1 MSDFSWLC
9 VWDKKGNM
17 ITHYEEINDNIRRF
31 SWTEDNRLEAVLD
44 NNMGAFYSYD
54 AAGERHYKLTGATV
68 SVSQNGN
75 SVNAP
80 VFDRQTLYASPL
92 ITITDK
98 GYTKHY
104 FEEGNRICSSIGS
117 GGFSN
122 IFQHTSPIVSD
133 LKEINSKTNQN
144 AINTY
149 KNNIGVTPYIN
160 VTSIYPYIFYHRSTL
175 YKSAPEAV
183 FYYHTDH
190 LGSATLVT
198 DDAADVVQQIAY
210 LPYGEDWV
218 DIRSN
223 GYFGSAYKFNGKE
236 KDDETGYSYYG
247 ARYYTDRLSIWLS
260 VDPLADK
267 YPHLSPYAYCA
278 NNPVMYVDPTG
289 MEVEEGSLKEWV
301 KLKQRIE
308 KQRDRLQSDIN
319 KLNAK
324 AEAKGW
330 SSKKL
335 AGKIGNKAERLA
347 SLNSSIGTM
356 EILEGSTQVYS
367 LSHTG
372 DGEDGG
378 VTLNTST
385 NIIDIKFGSTANF
398 VHEMTHAGQFE
409 TGDVAFLNTGMTV
422 LQDLY
427 DETAAYK
434 AQFGYSPSSVSGLT
448 STSVANS
455 FSEITPAWVQGLK
468 DATGRTPYAVGGS
481 ANTGLIPI
489 NINSTRDALIQA
501 YPWEAAKFRR
511 LPVNYNIRTLQG
523 IYYKR

>member
-1 MSDFSWLC
+1 MVKD
-9 VWDKKGNM
+9 V
-17 ITHYEEINDNIRRF
+17 
-31 SWTEDNRLEAVLD
+31 AVT
-44 NNMGAFYSYD
+44 D
-54 AAGERHYKLTGATV
+54 AAGERNYKLVGATI

-80 VFDRQTLYASPL
+80 VFDQQTLYASPL

-133 LKEINSKTNQN
+133 LKEINRKTNQN

-149 KNNIGVTPYIN
+149 KNNIGVTPYID

-278 NNPVMYVDPTG
+278 DNPVIFRDPDG
-289 MEVEEGSLKEWV
+289 R
-301 KLKQRIE
+301 KLIP
-308 KQRDRLQSDIN
+308 
-319 KLNAK
+319 
-324 AEAKGW
+324 
-330 SSKKL
+330 SS
-335 AGKIGNKAERLA
+335 EFLA
-347 SLNSSIGTM
+347 SLYGT
-356 EILEGSTQVYS
+356 VYTKL
-367 LSHTG
+367 LSNKGYKNMLSGYWEHKIHNLNFNVATG
-372 DGEDGG
+372 
-378 VTLNTST
+378 TST
-385 NIIDIKFGSTANF
+385 TQEHLYAYTEETSASYTNKEGFAMYNSNALYFLGEVTNKNQHLTEIGKATII
-398 VHEMTHAGQFE
+398 VHEGLHSA
-409 TGDVAFLNTGMTV
+409 
-422 LQDLY
+422 LQL
-427 DETAAYK
+427 
-434 AQFGYSPSSVSGLT
+434 SGLDNADT
-448 STSVANS
+448 DDHND
-455 FSEITPAWVQGLK
+455 FSNNLSIMKDILQEYSSNNNLNYSDKQINDLVHSGLPENNAIFKQYVEQSASNQNWSYNKKLENYKERVQKLM
-468 DATGRTPYAVGGS
+468 
-481 ANTGLIPI
+481 
-489 NINSTRDALIQA
+489 
-501 YPWEAAKFRR
+501 WEK
-511 LPVNYNIRTLQG
+511 NEE
-523 IYYKR
+523 

>member
-1 MSDFSWLC
+1 MLNLNKQRDL
-9 VWDKKGNM
+9 K
-17 ITHYEEINDNIRRF
+17 I
-31 SWTEDNRLEAVLD
+31 
-44 NNMGAFYSYD
+44 
-54 AAGERHYKLTGATV
+54 TGATV
-68 SVSQNGN
+68 SVSQNGK

-80 VFDRQTLYASPL
+80 VLDRQTLYASAL

-190 LGSATLVT
+190 LGSATLIT
-198 DDAADVVQQIAY
+198 DDYAQIAEQIVY
-210 LPYGEDWV
+210 MPYGEDWIDV
-218 DIRSN
+218 RSN

-278 NNPVMYVDPTG
+278 DNPVMLVDPDGRDWEDADGNKITDHSKIKAYIFYDPRG
-289 MEVEEGSLKEWV
+289 EGEGFAKQSKAMYNQLEAKYGKGSVAMSNVTTEKEFIQDWG
-301 KLKQRIE
+301 
-308 KQRDRLQSDIN
+308 DMASSDIKEVNLNYHGNNQTIILN
-319 KLNAK
+319 KSGGEYITSTGNGETNKSGTSATNVQDLPIPSGNISNAQLN
-324 AEAKGW
+324 
-330 SSKKL
+330 
-335 AGKIGNKAERLA
+335 
-347 SLNSSIGTM
+347 
-356 EILEGSTQVYS
+356 
-367 LSHTG
+367 
-372 DGEDGG
+372 
-378 VTLNTST
+378 LNTCKSNSRTQYELKGSKETLMEAFFKST
-385 NIIDIKFGSTANF
+385 NFKIVRGTSSG
-398 VHEMTHAGQFE
+398 VS
-409 TGDVAFLNTGMTV
+409 
-422 LQDLY
+422 Y
-427 DETAAYK
+427 D
-434 AQFGYSPSSVSGLT
+434 
-448 STSVANS
+448 
-455 FSEITPAWVQGLK
+455 
-468 DATGRTPYAVGGS
+468 R
-481 ANTGLIPI
+481 
-489 NINSTRDALIQA
+489 
-501 YPWEAAKFRR
+501 
-511 LPVNYNIRTLQG
+511 RTLQPFPG
-523 IYYKR
+523 HSWSRGSWVYIKRRTPVPEMYPGVGLPPK

>member
-1 MSDFSWLC
+1 MLNLNKQRDL
-9 VWDKKGNM
+9 
-17 ITHYEEINDNIRRF
+17 
-31 SWTEDNRLEAVLD
+31 
-44 NNMGAFYSYD
+44 
-54 AAGERHYKLTGATV
+54 KLTGATI

-80 VFDRQTLYASPL
+80 VFDQQTLYASPL

-133 LKEINSKTNQN
+133 LKEINRKTNQN

-149 KNNIGVTPYIN
+149 KNNIGVTPYID

-218 DIRSN
+218 DVRSN

-278 NNPVMYVDPTG
+278 DNPVMFVDPDG
-289 MEVEEGSLKEWV
+289 KKIRFAKGSSNKFKQAFKQAVNYMNQKGTAGILYNLEKHPQIVYLKEDTEGKNRFDSKTNTIHWDPTQGLETTNGSMLSPATLLNHEADHAYQELTQPIQ
-301 KLKQRIE
+301 KAIDRNNTTDKKYTNAEE
-308 KQRDRLQSDIN
+308 KRVIQGSEQITARKHGEIQEGQVTRTDHYGNHFDAKSTISNEPSPDRLSESIIIYDKSTKETILKTSD
-319 KLNAK
+319 K
-324 AEAKGW
+324 
-330 SSKKL
+330 
-335 AGKIGNKAERLA
+335 
-347 SLNSSIGTM
+347 
-356 EILEGSTQVYS
+356 
-367 LSHTG
+367 
-372 DGEDGG
+372 
-378 VTLNTST
+378 
-385 NIIDIKFGSTANF
+385 
-398 VHEMTHAGQFE
+398 
-409 TGDVAFLNTGMTV
+409 
-422 LQDLY
+422 
-427 DETAAYK
+427 
-434 AQFGYSPSSVSGLT
+434 
-448 STSVANS
+448 
-455 FSEITPAWVQGLK
+455 
-468 DATGRTPYAVGGS
+468 
-481 ANTGLIPI
+481 
-489 NINSTRDALIQA
+489 
-501 YPWEAAKFRR
+501 
-511 LPVNYNIRTLQG
+511 
-523 IYYKR
+523 

>member
-1 MSDFSWLC
+1 MSWLC
-9 VWDKKGNM
+9 IRDKKGNM
-17 ITHYEEINDNIRRF
+17 ITHYDKINYNERRF

-80 VFDRQTLYASPL
+80 VLDRQTLYASPL

-133 LKEINSKTNQN
+133 LKEINRKTNQN

-160 VTSIYPYIFYHRSTL
+160 VTSIYPYIFYNRSTL

-198 DDAADVVQQIAY
+198 DDDADVVQQIAY

-218 DIRSN
+218 DIRHH

-267 YPHLSPYAYCA
+267 YPHLSPYVYCA
-278 NNPVMYVDPTG
+278 DNPVNMVDPDGKEGISVSGSPGNHKNRLHFLENGLARAKQSQKHFQRKGETSTWIIYNDKKNGYSPDLIKEYTKKAEKAGVTVKVMSDVDEITCYINNKNGGNTRATDKITSFFYTGHATPGDLDVGYEGTGQDFDASDLKSSAFSSGTYVDIVAGCRTAVDWGLGILDPSVVKQFSKILDKRS
-289 MEVEEGSLKEWV
+289 EIRGSDVRVWF
-301 KLKQRIE
+301 
-308 KQRDRLQSDIN
+308 
-319 KLNAK
+319 
-324 AEAKGW
+324 
-330 SSKKL
+330 
-335 AGKIGNKAERLA
+335 
-347 SLNSSIGTM
+347 
-356 EILEGSTQVYS
+356 
-367 LSHTG
+367 
-372 DGEDGG
+372 DGG
-378 VTLNTST
+378 VMSNGQLLKKNNGTEIIINGTL
-385 NIIDIKFGSTANF
+385 
-398 VHEMTHAGQFE
+398 
-409 TGDVAFLNTGMTV
+409 
-422 LQDLY
+422 
-427 DETAAYK
+427 DE
-434 AQFGYSPSSVSGLT
+434 
-448 STSVANS
+448 
-455 FSEITPAWVQGLK
+455 
-468 DATGRTPYAVGGS
+468 
-481 ANTGLIPI
+481 
-489 NINSTRDALIQA
+489 
-501 YPWEAAKFRR
+501 
-511 LPVNYNIRTLQG
+511 
-523 IYYKR
+523 

>member
-1 MSDFSWLC
+1 MVKD
-9 VWDKKGNM
+9 V
-17 ITHYEEINDNIRRF
+17 
-31 SWTEDNRLEAVLD
+31 AVT
-44 NNMGAFYSYD
+44 D
-54 AAGERHYKLTGATV
+54 AAGERNYKLVGATV

-75 SVNAP
+75 NVNLP
-80 VFDRQTLYASPL
+80 VFDQQTLYASPL

-133 LKEINSKTNQN
+133 LKEINRKTNQN

-149 KNNIGVTPYIN
+149 KNNIGVTPYID

-218 DIRSN
+218 DIRHH

-278 NNPVMYVDPTG
+278 DNPVMLVDPDG
-289 MEVEEGSLKEWV
+289 
-301 KLKQRIE
+301 
-308 KQRDRLQSDIN
+308 RDVVLVVWASH
-319 KLNAK
+319 
-324 AEAKGW
+324 
-330 SSKKL
+330 S
-335 AGKIGNKAERLA
+335 GKIGHAGIAISNYRAETKRVKVGGRWTTQTKMVPDGTYTYRDLWPREGVDKSSFNDNVPALYNNRTVTLDQLLDTDVTGSEGYAADGVIQFTTDFDLDKKIQQGLNDFEESNPSYNGLKVNCSDYVEKALE
-347 SLNSSIGTM
+347 TM
-356 EILEGSTQVYS
+356 AGKQLPVDEKLTSKTKATTPNQVYKNAA
-367 LSHTG
+367 
-372 DGEDGG
+372 
-378 VTLNTST
+378 TLKNG
-385 NIIDIKFGSTANF
+385 K
-398 VHEMTHAGQFE
+398 V
-409 TGDVAFLNTGMTV
+409 
-422 LQDLY
+422 
-427 DETAAYK
+427 
-434 AQFGYSPSSVSGLT
+434 
-448 STSVANS
+448 
-455 FSEITPAWVQGLK
+455 LK
-468 DATGRTPYAVGGS
+468 DAGSKVNNGFIKAVTGGGI
-481 ANTGLIPI
+481 TQKKQKIKLI
-489 NINSTRDALIQA
+489 
-501 YPWEAAKFRR
+501 K
-511 LPVNYNIRTLQG
+511 
-523 IYYKR
+523 

>member
-1 MSDFSWLC
+1 MFSVKVPYLFVFSEWFC
-9 VWDKKGNM
+9 
-17 ITHYEEINDNIRRF
+17 TERRF

-133 LKEINSKTNQN
+133 LKEINRKTNQN

-198 DDAADVVQQIAY
+198 DDDADVVQQIAY

-218 DIRSN
+218 DIRHH

-278 NNPVMYVDPTG
+278 DNPMKYIDPTG
-289 MEVEEGSLKEWV
+289 EFPIETIWDIVKVLYDVGAAVVNYIKGDHQAAKANLVDLGLDAGAMLIPYVPVGTSKVLKVGAAGAKALDKATDAGRAARMTENAA
-301 KLKQRIE
+301 KGKAFE
-308 KQRDRLQSDIN
+308 KQVGESL
-319 KLNAK
+319 
-324 AEAKGW
+324 
-330 SSKKL
+330 
-335 AGKIGNKAERLA
+335 GKNKA
-347 SLNSSIGTM
+347 S
-356 EILEGSTQVYS
+356 QV
-367 LSHTG
+367 T
-372 DGEDGG
+372 
-378 VTLNTST
+378 
-385 NIIDIKFGSTANF
+385 I
-398 VHEMTHAGQFE
+398 
-409 TGDVAFLNTGMTV
+409 
-422 LQDLY
+422 
-427 DETAAYK
+427 
-434 AQFGYSPSSVSGLT
+434 
-448 STSVANS
+448 
-455 FSEITPAWVQGLK
+455 
-468 DATGRTPYAVGGS
+468 
-481 ANTGLIPI
+481 
-489 NINSTRDALIQA
+489 
-501 YPWEAAKFRR
+501 EAADGT
-511 LPVNYNIRTLQG
+511 RTKVDFVQ
-523 IYYKR
+523 KMKEK